1 MIVLGIKNWKLE
13 KLLNSSNNWIG
24 MIFREMLILIKI
36 EIYFL
41 VVDKNKKNIKIE
53 ILWINFMVLIKLYQQ
68 KIFHYKLFFNYII
81 NNFLILY

>member
-13 KLLNSSNNWIG
+13 KLLNNSNNWIG